1 MSLRRSSR
9 GTINILSRGN
19 VTFASYKD
27 RSHGSGIAF
36 ATCAID
42 QSAVPIMMGIT
53 EVVTPFYRPQ
63 AAGGSDVSEFYA
75 GENVEM

>member
-9 GTINILSRGN
+9 GTINIPSGGN

-27 RSHGSGIAF
+27 PSHGSGIAF

-42 QSAVPIMMGIT
+42 QSAVPMLQKLLHRSIGRKPL
-53 EVVTPFYRPQ
+53 VVLTCQ
-63 AAGGSDVSEFYA
+63 SSMLVK
-75 GENVEM
+75 V